1 MHEASDLGVS
11 CDKVTERR
19 TTSYVRTRFWMS
31 PVNRHKILN
40 DPVYGFVTLRHSRA
54 LDLMDHRYVQ
64 RLRRISQ
71 LGLSHLVYPG
81 AVHNRFHHAVGC
93 MHLMQ
98 EAIESLRAKGVAITE
113 AEAEAACLAI
123 LLHDVGHGPFSHAL
137 EHSIVQGVTHEDI
150 SALIMGRLNDELGG
164 ALDLA
169 MEIFND
175 HHPKAFLH
183 QLVSSQLDMDR
194 LDYLARDSFYSGVT
208 EGKVGSERIL
218 KMLNVVDGQL
228 VVEEKGIYSI
238 EKFIVARRL
247 MYWQVYL
254 HRTVLSAE
262 HMLMLVLRRAKHL
275 AKSGVPVFASP
286 ALSLFLHDDLDRA
299 KFLADPEVLERFCD
313 LDDSDIF
320 VAMKAWRHHED
331 RVLSLLSARLLDRAL
346 FRIELR
352 PEPFSDAEV
361 SERKAAT
368 AAHFGLTLDD
378 ADFMVSNARIDNKA
392 YVPRGILVLY
402 KNGDIRD
409 FAEANDHLNL
419 QLLSKPVEKSFL
431 CYAKDVPGT
440 P

>member
-1 MHEASDLGVS
+1 
-11 CDKVTERR
+11 
-19 TTSYVRTRFWMS
+19 MS
-31 PVNRHKILN
+31 TVNRHKILN
-40 DPVYGFVTLRHSRA
+40 DPVYGFVTLRHERA
-54 LDLMDHRYVQ
+54 LDLMDHRYMQ

-98 EAIESLRAKGVAITE
+98 EAIDSLRNKGVAITE

-137 EHSIVQGVTHEDI
+137 EHSIVQGVNHEDV
-150 SALIMGRLNDELGG
+150 SALIMGRLNEEMGG

-169 MEIFND
+169 IEIFND
-175 HHPKAFLH
+175 HHPKPFLH

-208 EGKVGSERIL
+208 EGKVGSERII

-228 VVEEKGIYSI
+228 CVEEKAIYSI

-275 AKSGVPVFASP
+275 VRQGVPVFASP

-299 KFLADPEVLERFCD
+299 KFLADPEVLERFCE

-320 VAMKAWRHHED
+320 VAMKSWRHHDD
-331 RVLSLLSARLLDRAL
+331 RVLAMLSQRLLDRGL

-352 PEPFSDAEV
+352 PEPFTEGDV
-361 SERKAAT
+361 QERVEAT
-368 AAHFGLTLDD
+368 AQAFGCSTEEASFL
-378 ADFMVSNARIDNKA
+378 VSNARIDNKA
-392 YVPRGILVLY
+392 YVPKGILVLY
-402 KNGDIRD
+402 KDGTIRD
-409 FAEANDHLNL
+409 FADANDHLNL
-419 QLLSKPVEKSFL
+419 QMLSRPVEKSFL
-431 CYAKDVPGT
+431 CYPKELSAPSR
-440 P
+440 

>member
-1 MHEASDLGVS
+1 
-11 CDKVTERR
+11 
-19 TTSYVRTRFWMS
+19 MS
-31 PVNRHKILN
+31 TVNRHKILN
-40 DPVYGFVTLRHSRA
+40 DPVYGFVTLRHERA
-54 LDLMDHRYVQ
+54 LDLMDHRYMQ

-98 EAIESLRAKGVAITE
+98 EAIDSLRNKGVDITE

-137 EHSIVQGVTHEDI
+137 EHSIVQGVHHEDV
-150 SALIMGRLNDELGG
+150 SALIMGRLNEEMGG

-169 MEIFND
+169 IEIFND
-175 HHPKAFLH
+175 HHPKPFLH

-208 EGKVGSERIL
+208 EGKVGSERII

-228 VVEEKGIYSI
+228 CVEEKAIYSI

-275 AKSGVPVFASP
+275 VRQGVPVFASP

-299 KFLADPEVLERFCD
+299 KFLADPEVLERFCE

-320 VAMKAWRHHED
+320 VAMKSWRHHED
-331 RVLSLLSARLLDRAL
+331 RVLALLSQRLLDRGL

-352 PEPFSDAEV
+352 PDPFTEADVQERVQATADALGFTKEDAE
-361 SERKAAT
+361 
-368 AAHFGLTLDD
+368 FL
-378 ADFMVSNARIDNKA
+378 VSNARIDNKA
-392 YVPRGILVLY
+392 YVPKGILVLY
-402 KNGDIRD
+402 KDGTTRD
-409 FAEANDHLNL
+409 FADANDHLNL
-419 QLLSKPVEKSFL
+419 QMLSRPVEKSFL
-431 CYAKDVPGT
+431 CYPKELAAPSR
-440 P
+440 

>member
-1 MHEASDLGVS
+1 MAAI
-11 CDKVTERR
+11 
-19 TTSYVRTRFWMS
+19 
-31 PVNRHKILN
+31 NRHKILN
-40 DPVYGFVTLRHSRA
+40 DPVYGFVTLRHGRA
-54 LDLMDHRYVQ
+54 MDLMDHRFMQ

-98 EAIESLRAKGVAITE
+98 EAIDSLRNKGVDVTE
-113 AEAEAACLAI
+113 AESEAACLAI

-137 EHSIVQGVTHEDI
+137 EHSIVQGVNHEDI
-150 SALIMGRLNDELGG
+150 SALIMGRLNDEMGG

-169 MEIFND
+169 IQIFND
-175 HHPKAFLH
+175 HHPKPFLH

-247 MYWQVYL
+247 MYWQGYL

-275 AKSGVPVFASP
+275 VRQGQQVFASP

-299 KFLADPEVLERFCD
+299 QFLADPMVLERFCE

-320 VAMKAWRHHED
+320 VAMKAWRHHD
-331 RVLSLLSARLLDRAL
+331 DKVLALLSERLLDRGL

-352 PEPFSDAEV
+352 PEPFSEAEVQERIATTASHFNLSLEDAE
-361 SERKAAT
+361 
-368 AAHFGLTLDD
+368 FL
-378 ADFMVSNARIDNKA
+378 VSNARIDNKA
-392 YVPRGILVLY
+392 YVPRGIMVLY
-402 KNGDIRD
+402 KDGTIRD

-431 CYAKDVPGT
+431 CYPKDLPSA
-440 P
+440 

>member
-1 MHEASDLGVS
+1 
-11 CDKVTERR
+11 
-19 TTSYVRTRFWMS
+19 MS
-31 PVNRHKILN
+31 TVNRHKILN
-40 DPVYGFVTLRHSRA
+40 DPVYGFVTVRHERA
-54 LDLMDHRYVQ
+54 LDLMDHRFMQ

-98 EAIESLRAKGVAITE
+98 EAIESLRNKGVDITE

-137 EHSIVQGVTHEDI
+137 EHSIVQGVNHEDV
-150 SALIMGRLNDELGG
+150 SALIMGRLNEEMSG

-169 MEIFND
+169 IEIFND
-175 HHPKAFLH
+175 HYPKPFLH

-228 VVEEKGIYSI
+228 CVEEKAIYSI

-275 AKSGVPVFASP
+275 VREGVAVFASP
-286 ALSLFLHDDLDRA
+286 ALSLFLHEDLDRA
-299 KFLADPEVLERFCD
+299 KFLADPEVLERFCE
-313 LDDSDIF
+313 LDDSDIL
-320 VAMKAWRHHED
+320 VAMKSWRHHSD
-331 RVLSLLSARLLDRAL
+331 RVLALLSQRLLDRGL

-352 PEPFSDAEV
+352 PEPFSEDDVRERVEATTQAMNFTREEAE
-361 SERKAAT
+361 
-368 AAHFGLTLDD
+368 FL
-378 ADFMVSNARIDNKA
+378 VSNARIDNKA
-392 YVPRGILVLY
+392 YVPKGILVLY
-402 KNGDIRD
+402 KDGTTRD

-419 QLLSKPVEKSFL
+419 QMLSRPVEKSFL
-431 CYAKDVPGT
+431 CYPKELDAPKR
-440 P
+440 

>member
-1 MHEASDLGVS
+1 MA
-11 CDKVTERR
+11 TI
-19 TTSYVRTRFWMS
+19 
-31 PVNRHKILN
+31 NRHKILN
-40 DPVYGFVTLRHSRA
+40 DPVYGFVTLRHGRA
-54 LDLMDHRYVQ
+54 MDLMDHRFMQ

-98 EAIESLRAKGVAITE
+98 EAIESLRNKGVEITE

-137 EHSIVQGVTHEDI
+137 EHSIVQGVNHEDI
-150 SALIMGRLNDELGG
+150 SALIMGRLNEEMGG

-169 MEIFND
+169 IQIFND
-175 HHPKAFLH
+175 HHPKPFLH

-262 HMLMLVLRRAKHL
+262 HMLTLVLRRAKHL
-275 AKSGVPVFASP
+275 VRQGHKVFASP

-299 KFLADPEVLERFCD
+299 QFLADPMVLERFCE
-313 LDDSDIF
+313 LDDSDVF
-320 VAMKAWRHHED
+320 VAMKAWRHHDD
-331 RVLSLLSARLLDRAL
+331 RVLALLSQRLLDRGCSASNCG
-346 FRIELR
+346 
-352 PEPFSDAEV
+352 PSH
-361 SERKAAT
+361 SRKPRCAN
-368 AAHFGLTLDD
+368 GLTHPP
-378 ADFMVSNARIDNKA
+378 ST
-392 YVPRGILVLY
+392 LVCPQ
-402 KNGDIRD
+402 KTQNSSSATR
-409 FAEANDHLNL
+409 A
-419 QLLSKPVEKSFL
+419 STTRPTFL
-431 CYAKDVPGT
+431 GASWCCTKTGPSATSQRPT
-440 P
+440 TI

>member
-1 MHEASDLGVS
+1 MA
-11 CDKVTERR
+11 TI
-19 TTSYVRTRFWMS
+19 
-31 PVNRHKILN
+31 NRHKILN
-40 DPVYGFVTLRHSRA
+40 DPVYGFVTLRHGRA
-54 LDLMDHRYVQ
+54 MDLMDHRFMQ

-98 EAIESLRAKGVAITE
+98 EAIESLRNKGVEITE

-137 EHSIVQGVTHEDI
+137 EHSIVQGVNHEDI
-150 SALIMGRLNDELGG
+150 SALIMGRLNEEMGG

-169 MEIFND
+169 IQIFND
-175 HHPKAFLH
+175 HHPKPFLH

-262 HMLMLVLRRAKHL
+262 HMLTLVLRRAKHL
-275 AKSGVPVFASP
+275 VRQGHKVFASP

-299 KFLADPEVLERFCD
+299 QFLADPMVLERFCE
-313 LDDSDIF
+313 LDDSDVF
-320 VAMKAWRHHED
+320 VAMKAWRHHDD
-331 RVLSLLSARLLDRAL
+331 RVLALLSQRLLDRGL

-352 PEPFSDAEV
+352 PEPFSEAEV
-361 SERKAAT
+361 RERIDASAQ
-368 AAHFGLTLDD
+368 HFGLSSED
-378 ADFMVSNARIDNKA
+378 AEFLVSNARIDNKA
-392 YVPRGILVLY
+392 YVPRGIMVLY
-402 KNGDIRD
+402 KDGTIRD
-409 FAEANDHLNL
+409 FAEANDHLSL

-431 CYAKDVPGT
+431 CYPKDLA
-440 P
+440 

>member
-1 MHEASDLGVS
+1 MA
-11 CDKVTERR
+11 TI
-19 TTSYVRTRFWMS
+19 
-31 PVNRHKILN
+31 NRHKILN
-40 DPVYGFVTLRHSRA
+40 DPVYGFVTLRHGRA
-54 LDLMDHRYVQ
+54 MDLMDHRFMQ

-98 EAIESLRAKGVAITE
+98 EAIEALRNKGVEITE

-137 EHSIVQGVTHEDI
+137 EHSIVQGVNHEDI
-150 SALIMGRLNDELGG
+150 SALIMGRLNEEMGG

-169 MEIFND
+169 IQIFND
-175 HHPKAFLH
+175 HHPKPFLH

-262 HMLMLVLRRAKHL
+262 HMLTLVLRRAKHL
-275 AKSGVPVFASP
+275 VRQGHKVFASP

-299 KFLADPEVLERFCD
+299 QFLADPMVLERFCE
-313 LDDSDIF
+313 LDDSDVF
-320 VAMKAWRHHED
+320 VAMKAWRHHDD
-331 RVLSLLSARLLDRAL
+331 RVLALLSQRLLDRGL

-352 PEPFSDAEV
+352 PEPFSEAEVRERIDASAQPVGLSSEDAE
-361 SERKAAT
+361 
-368 AAHFGLTLDD
+368 FL
-378 ADFMVSNARIDNKA
+378 VSNARIYNKA
-392 YVPRGILVLY
+392 YVPRGIMVLY
-402 KNGDIRD
+402 KDGTIRD
-409 FAEANDHLNL
+409 FAEANDHLSL

-431 CYAKDVPGT
+431 CYPKDLA
-440 P
+440 

>member
-1 MHEASDLGVS
+1 MA
-11 CDKVTERR
+11 TI
-19 TTSYVRTRFWMS
+19 
-31 PVNRHKILN
+31 NRHKILN
-40 DPVYGFVTLRHSRA
+40 DPVYGFVTLRHGRA
-54 LDLMDHRYVQ
+54 MDLMDHRFMQ

-98 EAIESLRAKGVAITE
+98 EAIESLRNKGVEITE

-137 EHSIVQGVTHEDI
+137 EHSIVQGVNHEDI
-150 SALIMGRLNDELGG
+150 SALIMGRLNEEMGG

-169 MEIFND
+169 IQIFND
-175 HHPKAFLH
+175 HHPKPFLH

-262 HMLMLVLRRAKHL
+262 HMLTLVLRRAKHL
-275 AKSGVPVFASP
+275 VRQGHKVFASP

-299 KFLADPEVLERFCD
+299 QFLADPMVLERFCE
-313 LDDSDIF
+313 LDDSDVF
-320 VAMKAWRHHED
+320 VAMKAWRHHDD
-331 RVLSLLSARLLDRAL
+331 RVLALLSQRLLDRGL

-352 PEPFSDAEV
+352 PEPFSEAEV
-361 SERKAAT
+361 RERIDASAG
-368 AAHFGLTLDD
+368 HFGLSSED
-378 ADFMVSNARIDNKA
+378 AEFLVSNARIDNKA
-392 YVPRGILVLY
+392 YVPRGIMVLY
-402 KNGDIRD
+402 KDGTIRD
-409 FAEANDHLNL
+409 FAEANDHLSL

-431 CYAKDVPGT
+431 CYPKDLA
-440 P
+440 

>member
-1 MHEASDLGVS
+1 MPAS
-11 CDKVTERR
+11 K
-19 TTSYVRTRFWMS
+19 
-31 PVNRHKILN
+31 VNRHKILN
-40 DPVYGFVTLRHSRA
+40 DPVYGFVTLRHARA
-54 LDLMDHRYVQ
+54 LDLMDHRYMQ

-98 EAIESLRAKGVAITE
+98 EAIDSLRNKGVDISEVE
-113 AEAEAACLAI
+113 AEGACLAI

-137 EHSIVQGVTHEDI
+137 EHSIVQGVHHEDV
-150 SALIMGRLNDELGG
+150 SALIMGRLNEEFGG

-169 MEIFND
+169 IEIFND
-175 HHPKAFLH
+175 HHPKTFLH

-218 KMLNVVDGQL
+218 KMLDVVDGQL
-228 VVEEKGIYSI
+228 VVEEKAIYSI
-238 EKFIVARRL
+238 EKFVVARRL

-275 AKSGVPVFASP
+275 ARQGVDVFASP

-299 KFLADPEVLERFCD
+299 KFLADPVVLERFCE

-320 VAMKAWRHHED
+320 VAMKAWRHHD
-331 RVLSLLSARLLDRAL
+331 DKVLSMLSTRLLDRGL

-352 PEPFSDAEV
+352 PEPFTDEDVQERV
-361 SERKAAT
+361 SAT
-368 AAHFGLTLDD
+368 AAYFGLGEED
-378 ADFMVSNARIDNKA
+378 AQFLVSNAMIDNKA
-392 YVPRGILVLY
+392 YVPRGILVHY
-402 KNGDIRD
+402 KDGSIRD

-431 CYAKDVPGT
+431 CYPKELT
-440 P
+440 PPARS

>member
-1 MHEASDLGVS
+1 
-11 CDKVTERR
+11 
-19 TTSYVRTRFWMS
+19 MS
-31 PVNRHKILN
+31 TVNRHKILN
-40 DPVYGFVTLRHSRA
+40 DPVYGFVTLRHERA
-54 LDLMDHRYVQ
+54 LDLMDHRYMQ

-98 EAIESLRAKGVAITE
+98 EAIDSLRNKGVEITE

-137 EHSIVQGVTHEDI
+137 EHSIVQGVNHEDV
-150 SALIMGRLNDELGG
+150 SALIMGRLNEEMSG

-169 MEIFND
+169 IEIFND
-175 HHPKAFLH
+175 HHPKPFLH

-208 EGKVGSERIL
+208 EGKVGSERII

-228 VVEEKGIYSI
+228 CVEEKAIYSI

-275 AKSGVPVFASP
+275 VRQGVPVFASP

-299 KFLADPEVLERFCD
+299 KFLAEPQVLERFCE
-313 LDDSDIF
+313 LDDSDVF
-320 VAMKAWRHHED
+320 VAMKSWRHHED
-331 RVLSLLSARLLDRAL
+331 RVLSLLSKRLLDRGL

-352 PEPFSDAEV
+352 PEPFSEDDV
-361 SERKAAT
+361 RERVNAT
-368 AAHFGLTLDD
+368 AEALGFSQDEAEFL
-378 ADFMVSNARIDNKA
+378 VSNARIDNKA
-392 YVPRGILVLY
+392 YVPKGILVLY
-402 KNGDIRD
+402 KDGTTRD
-409 FAEANDHLNL
+409 FADANDHLNL
-419 QLLSKPVEKSFL
+419 QMLSRPVEKSFL
-431 CYAKDVPGT
+431 CYPKELVAPAR
-440 P
+440 

>member
-1 MHEASDLGVS
+1 MPAS
-11 CDKVTERR
+11 K
-19 TTSYVRTRFWMS
+19 
-31 PVNRHKILN
+31 VNRHKILN
-40 DPVYGFVTLRHSRA
+40 DPVYGFVTLRHARA
-54 LDLMDHRYVQ
+54 LDLMDHRYMQ

-98 EAIESLRAKGVAITE
+98 EAIDSLRNKGVEITE

-137 EHSIVQGVTHEDI
+137 EHSIVQGVNHEDV
-150 SALIMGRLNDELGG
+150 SALIMGRLNEEMSG

-169 MEIFND
+169 IEIFND
-175 HHPKAFLH
+175 HHPKPFLH

-208 EGKVGSERIL
+208 EGKVGSERII

-228 VVEEKGIYSI
+228 CVEEKAIYSI

-275 AKSGVPVFASP
+275 VRQGVPVFASP

-299 KFLADPEVLERFCD
+299 KFLAEPQVLERFCE
-313 LDDSDIF
+313 LDDSDVF
-320 VAMKAWRHHED
+320 VAMKSWRHHED
-331 RVLSLLSARLLDRAL
+331 RVLSLLSKRLLDRGL

-352 PEPFSDAEV
+352 PEPFSEDDV
-361 SERKAAT
+361 RERVNAT
-368 AAHFGLTLDD
+368 AEALGFSQDEAEFL
-378 ADFMVSNARIDNKA
+378 VSNARIDNKA
-392 YVPRGILVLY
+392 YVPKGILVLY
-402 KNGDIRD
+402 KDGTTRD
-409 FAEANDHLNL
+409 FADANDHLNL
-419 QLLSKPVEKSFL
+419 QMLSRPVEKSFL
-431 CYAKDVPGT
+431 CYPKELVAPAR
-440 P
+440 

>member
-1 MHEASDLGVS
+1 MAAI
-11 CDKVTERR
+11 
-19 TTSYVRTRFWMS
+19 
-31 PVNRHKILN
+31 NRHKILN
-40 DPVYGFVTLRHSRA
+40 DPVYGFVTLRHGRA
-54 LDLMDHRYVQ
+54 MDLMDHRFMQ

-98 EAIESLRAKGVAITE
+98 EAIDSLRNKGVDVTE
-113 AEAEAACLAI
+113 AESEAACLAI

-137 EHSIVQGVTHEDI
+137 EHSIVQGVNHEDI
-150 SALIMGRLNDELGG
+150 SALIMGRLNDEMGG

-169 MEIFND
+169 IQIFND
-175 HHPKAFLH
+175 HHPKPFLH

-275 AKSGVPVFASP
+275 VWQGQQVFASP

-299 KFLADPEVLERFCD
+299 QFLADPMVLERFCE

-320 VAMKAWRHHED
+320 VAMKAWRHHD
-331 RVLSLLSARLLDRAL
+331 DKVLALLSERLLDRGL

-352 PEPFSDAEV
+352 PEPFSEAEVQERIATTASYFNLSLEDAE
-361 SERKAAT
+361 
-368 AAHFGLTLDD
+368 FL
-378 ADFMVSNARIDNKA
+378 VSNARIDNKA
-392 YVPRGILVLY
+392 YVPRGIMVLY
-402 KNGDIRD
+402 KDGTIRD

-431 CYAKDVPGT
+431 CYPKDLPSA
-440 P
+440 

>member
-1 MHEASDLGVS
+1 M
-11 CDKVTERR
+11 
-19 TTSYVRTRFWMS
+19 
-31 PVNRHKILN
+31 
-40 DPVYGFVTLRHSRA
+40 
-54 LDLMDHRYVQ
+54 Q

-98 EAIESLRAKGVAITE
+98 EAIDSLRNKGVAITE
-113 AEAEAACLAI
+113 EEAEGACLAI

-137 EHSIVQGVTHEDI
+137 EHSIVQGVHHEDV
-150 SALIMGRLNDELGG
+150 SALIMGRLNEEFGG
-164 ALDLA
+164 ALDMA
-169 MEIFND
+169 IEIFND

-218 KMLNVVDGQL
+218 KMLDVVDGQL
-228 VVEEKGIYSI
+228 VVEEKAIYSI
-238 EKFIVARRL
+238 EKFVVARRL

-262 HMLMLVLRRAKHL
+262 HMLMLVLRRAKYL
-275 AKSGVPVFASP
+275 ARRGEPVFASP

-299 KFLADPEVLERFCD
+299 KFLADPEVLERFCE

-320 VAMKAWRHHED
+320 VAMKALRHHDD
-331 RVLSLLSARLLDRAL
+331 RVLAMLSARWVEWGL
-346 FRIELR
+346 FRMELR
-352 PEPFSDAEV
+352 PEPVGEAGVEAGGPASSRF
-361 SERKAAT
+361 
-368 AAHFGLTLDD
+368 FGLSKEEASFL
-378 ADFMVSNARIDNKA
+378 VSNARIDNKA

-402 KNGDIRD
+402 KDGTGRD
-409 FAEANDHLNL
+409 FAEANDDLSL

-431 CYAKDVPGT
+431 CYPKELQPAPRS
-440 P
+440 

>member
-1 MHEASDLGVS
+1 
-11 CDKVTERR
+11 
-19 TTSYVRTRFWMS
+19 MS
-31 PVNRHKILN
+31 TVNRHKILN
-40 DPVYGFVTLRHSRA
+40 DPVYGFVTLRHERA
-54 LDLMDHRYVQ
+54 LDLMDHRYMQ

-98 EAIESLRAKGVAITE
+98 EAIDSLRNKGVAITE

-137 EHSIVQGVTHEDI
+137 EHSIVKGVNHEDV
-150 SALIMGRLNDELGG
+150 SALIMGRLNDEMGG

-169 MEIFND
+169 IEIFND
-175 HHPKAFLH
+175 HHPKPFLH

-228 VVEEKGIYSI
+228 CIEEKAIYSI

-262 HMLMLVLRRAKHL
+262 HMLMLVLNRAKHL
-275 AKSGVPVFASP
+275 ARQGVPVFASP

-299 KFLADPEVLERFCD
+299 KFLADPDVLERFCE

-320 VAMKAWRHHED
+320 VAMKSWRHHED
-331 RVLSLLSARLLDRAL
+331 RVLALLSQRLLDRGL

-352 PEPFSDAEV
+352 PEPFSEADVAERV
-361 SERKAAT
+361 DAT
-368 AAHFGLTLDD
+368 AAALGFTQEEAQYL
-378 ADFMVSNARIDNKA
+378 VSNARIDNKA
-392 YVPRGILVLY
+392 YVPKGIHVLY
-402 KNGDIRD
+402 KDGSVRD
-409 FAEANDHLNL
+409 FAEANDHLHM
-419 QLLSKPVEKSFL
+419 QMLSRPVEKSFL
-431 CYAKDVPGT
+431 CYPKELKVPQRGG
-440 P
+440 

>member
-1 MHEASDLGVS
+1 
-11 CDKVTERR
+11 
-19 TTSYVRTRFWMS
+19 MS
-31 PVNRHKILN
+31 KVNRHKILN
-40 DPVYGFVTLRHSRA
+40 DPVYGFVTLRHERA
-54 LDLMDHRYVQ
+54 LDLMDHRFMQ

-98 EAIESLRAKGVAITE
+98 EAIDSLRNKGVAITE
-113 AEAEAACLAI
+113 EEAEGACLAI

-137 EHSIVQGVTHEDI
+137 EHSIVQGVHHEDV
-150 SALIMGRLNDELGG
+150 SALIMGRLNEEFGG
-164 ALDLA
+164 ALDMA
-169 MEIFND
+169 IEIFND

-218 KMLNVVDGQL
+218 KMLDVVDGQL
-228 VVEEKGIYSI
+228 VVEEKAIYSI
-238 EKFIVARRL
+238 EKFVVARRL

-275 AKSGVPVFASP
+275 VRKGEPVFASP

-299 KFLADPEVLERFCD
+299 KFLADPEVLERFCE

-320 VAMKAWRHHED
+320 VAMKAWRHHDD
-331 RVLSLLSARLLDRAL
+331 RVLAMLSARLLDRGL

-352 PEPFSDAEV
+352 PEPFVEADVE
-361 SERKAAT
+361 ERVQAT
-368 AAHFGLTLDD
+368 AQHFGLSMEEASFL
-378 ADFMVSNARIDNKA
+378 VSNARIDNKA

-402 KNGDIRD
+402 KDGTVRD
-409 FAEANDHLNL
+409 FAEANDHLSL

-431 CYAKDVPGT
+431 CYPKELQPAPR

>member
-1 MHEASDLGVS
+1 
-11 CDKVTERR
+11 
-19 TTSYVRTRFWMS
+19 MS
-31 PVNRHKILN
+31 TLSSNKILN
-40 DPVYGFVTLRHSRA
+40 DPVYGFVTLRHKKA
-54 LDLMDHRYVQ
+54 LDLIDHRYMQ

-98 EAIESLRAKGVAITE
+98 EAIDSLRNKGVVITDGE
-113 AEAEAACLAI
+113 AEASCLAI
-123 LLHDVGHGPFSHAL
+123 LLHDIGHGPFSHAL
-137 EHSIVQGVTHEDI
+137 EHSIVKGVNHEDI
-150 SALIMGRLNDELGG
+150 SALIMGRLNEEMGG

-169 MEIFND
+169 IEIFND
-175 HHPKAFLH
+175 HHSKPFLH

-218 KMLNVVDGQL
+218 KMLNVVGGQL
-228 VVEEKGIYSI
+228 CVEEKALYSI

-262 HMLMLVLRRAKHL
+262 HMLMLVLNRAKHL
-275 AKSGVPVFASP
+275 ARQGTPVFASP

-299 KFLADPEVLERFCD
+299 KFLANPDVLERFCD

-320 VAMKAWRHHED
+320 VAMKSWRQHDD
-331 RVLSLLSARLLDRAL
+331 RVLALLSQRLLDRGL

-352 PEPFSDAEV
+352 PEPFTEADVAERV
-361 SERKAAT
+361 KAT
-368 AAHFGLTLDD
+368 AD
-378 ADFMVSNARIDNKA
+378 ALGFSMEEASFLVSNARIDNKA
-392 YVPRGILVLY
+392 YVPQGIHVLY
-402 KNGDIRD
+402 KDGSVRD
-409 FAEANDHLNL
+409 FAEANDHLHM
-419 QLLSKPVEKSFL
+419 QLLSRPVEKSFL
-431 CYAKDVPGT
+431 CYPKELNVPT
-440 P
+440 RSD

>member
-1 MHEASDLGVS
+1 
-11 CDKVTERR
+11 
-19 TTSYVRTRFWMS
+19 MS
-31 PVNRHKILN
+31 TVNRHKILN
-40 DPVYGFVTLRHSRA
+40 DPVYGFVTLRHERA
-54 LDLMDHRYVQ
+54 LDLMDHRYMQ

-98 EAIESLRAKGVAITE
+98 EAIDSLRNKGVAITE

-137 EHSIVQGVTHEDI
+137 AHSIVKGVHHEDV
-150 SALIMGRLNDELGG
+150 SALIMGRLNDEMGG

-169 MEIFND
+169 IEIFND
-175 HHPKAFLH
+175 HHPKPFLH

-228 VVEEKGIYSI
+228 CIEEKAIYSI

-262 HMLMLVLRRAKHL
+262 HMLMLVLNRAKHL
-275 AKSGVPVFASP
+275 ARQGVPVFASP

-299 KFLADPEVLERFCD
+299 KFLADPDVLERFCE

-320 VAMKAWRHHED
+320 VAMKSWRHHED
-331 RVLSLLSARLLDRAL
+331 RVLALLSQRLLDRGL

-352 PEPFSDAEV
+352 PEPFSEADVAERV
-361 SERKAAT
+361 DAT
-368 AAHFGLTLDD
+368 AAALGFTQEEAQYL
-378 ADFMVSNARIDNKA
+378 VSNARIDNKA
-392 YVPRGILVLY
+392 YVPKGIHVLY
-402 KNGDIRD
+402 KDGSVRD
-409 FAEANDHLNL
+409 FAEANDHLHM
-419 QLLSKPVEKSFL
+419 QMLSRPVEKSFL
-431 CYAKDVPGT
+431 CYPKELKVPQRGG
-440 P
+440 

>member
-1 MHEASDLGVS
+1 
-11 CDKVTERR
+11 
-19 TTSYVRTRFWMS
+19 MS
-31 PVNRHKILN
+31 KVNRHKILN
-40 DPVYGFVTLRHSRA
+40 DPVYGFVTLRHERA
-54 LDLMDHRYVQ
+54 LDLMDHRFMQ

-98 EAIESLRAKGVAITE
+98 EAIDSLRNKGVAITE
-113 AEAEAACLAI
+113 EEAEGACLAI

-137 EHSIVQGVTHEDI
+137 EHSIVQGVHHEDV
-150 SALIMGRLNDELGG
+150 SALIMGRLNEEFGG
-164 ALDLA
+164 ALDMA
-169 MEIFND
+169 IEIFND

-228 VVEEKGIYSI
+228 VVEEKAIYSI
-238 EKFIVARRL
+238 EKFVVARRL

-275 AKSGVPVFASP
+275 ARKGEPVFASP

-299 KFLADPEVLERFCD
+299 KFLADPEVLERFCE

-320 VAMKAWRHHED
+320 VAMKAWRHHDD
-331 RVLSLLSARLLDRAL
+331 RVLAMLSARLLDRGL

-352 PEPFSDAEV
+352 PEPFGEADVE
-361 SERKAAT
+361 ERVQAT
-368 AAHFGLTLDD
+368 AQHFGLSKGEASFL
-378 ADFMVSNARIDNKA
+378 VSNARIDNKA

-402 KNGDIRD
+402 KDGTVRD
-409 FAEANDHLNL
+409 FAEANDHLSL

-431 CYAKDVPGT
+431 CYPKELQPAPRA
-440 P
+440 